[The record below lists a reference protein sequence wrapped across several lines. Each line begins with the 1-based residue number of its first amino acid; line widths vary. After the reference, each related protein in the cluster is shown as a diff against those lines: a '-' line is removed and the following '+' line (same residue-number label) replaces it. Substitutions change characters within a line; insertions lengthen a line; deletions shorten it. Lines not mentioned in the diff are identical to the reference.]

1 MMNPTTGS
9 VSITGH
15 LVFERN
21 RILDPRANQNL
32 AQQKSELI
40 KLLMKFENQ
49 NRMSK

>member
-9 VSITGH
+9 VSITDH

-21 RILDPRANQNL
+21 RILDHRANKNL

-40 KLLMKFENQ
+40 KFLMKFETQ